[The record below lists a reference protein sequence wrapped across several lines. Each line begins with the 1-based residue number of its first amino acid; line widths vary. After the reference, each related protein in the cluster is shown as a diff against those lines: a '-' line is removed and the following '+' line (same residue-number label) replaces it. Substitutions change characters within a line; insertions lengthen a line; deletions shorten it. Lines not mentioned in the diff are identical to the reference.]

1 MTHHQHTKPAALAAT
16 ACLVTGLVAGL
27 VAGLA
32 LAGPAT
38 ATQAGS
44 GSSTGTGSVFEV
56 NPVQSSGDE
65 SLTDQKDSATAV
77 PLSDYTTV
85 PLRNLDGSGNLVG
98 KWVNVRSSTGDAAYS
113 PTNTFSYTRDDDRFE
128 QVMAYFWVNQ
138 AQEYLQSLGF
148 GSTLRPVNAES
159 QDVRIDQY
167 GVDNSFSWD
176 KHDYLK
182 FGKGGVDDAEDAE
195 VIVHEYGHAVHDAQ
209 VPGFG
214 SSLDAGSIGEAF
226 GDYLAVTVGLD
237 ADRQYG
243 WPVNAPEPC
252 VMDWDSTS
260 YTSTVPHCLR
270 RLDTGRVLED
280 RIGEV
285 HFDGTIWSAA
295 LWDIRQR
302 YVALG
307 LGSRRWDRTLIDSQ
321 FDYAP
326 DTSFAD
332 AAQAT
337 YAKALAV
344 DGLKAARA
352 VKAAFADRH
361 IYF

>member
-1 MTHHQHTKPAALAAT
+1 MPHLQKKPAVLVAAATCLLTGVALAA
-16 ACLVTGLVAGL
+16 
-27 VAGLA
+27 
-32 LAGPAT
+32 PAS
-38 ATQAGS
+38 ATKPGS
-44 GSSTGTGSVFEV
+44 GSSVGTGSVFKV
-56 NPVQSSGDE
+56 NPVQSSGNQ

-77 PLSDYTTV
+77 PASEYATV
-85 PLRNLDGSGNLVG
+85 QLRNLDGSGRLVG
-98 KWVNVRSSTGDAAYS
+98 TWVNVRSNTGPAAYS
-113 PTNTFSYTRDDDRFE
+113 PTNTFVYDRHDDRFE

-176 KHDYLK
+176 KHDYIRL
-182 FGKGGVDDAEDAE
+182 GKGGVDDAEDAE

-209 VPGFG
+209 VAGFG

-237 ADRQYG
+237 AARQYG
-243 WPVNAPEPC
+243 WPVRAPEPC
-252 VMDWDSTS
+252 VMDWDATS

-270 RLDTGRVLED
+270 RLDTDLTLED
-280 RIGEV
+280 RENEV
-285 HFDGTIWSAA
+285 HFDGMIWSAA

-302 YVALG
+302 YVNLG
-307 LGSRRWDRTLIDSQ
+307 FTTRDWDRTLVDSQ

-326 DTSFAD
+326 DTSFS
-332 AAQAT
+332 AAAEAT
-337 YAKALAV
+337 YSKALANE
-344 DGLKAARA
+344 GPTAAAA
-352 VKAAFADRH
+352 VRDAFADRQ
-361 IYF
+361 ITF

>member
-1 MTHHQHTKPAALAAT
+1 MTHLQKKPTVLLATA
-16 ACLVTGLVAGL
+16 ACLVTGL
-27 VAGLA
+27 A
-32 LAGPAT
+32 LAAPAA
-38 ATQAGS
+38 ATKPGS
-44 GSSTGTGSVFEV
+44 GTDTGAGSVFKV
-56 NPVQSSGDE
+56 NPVQSSGNE
-65 SLTDQKDSATAV
+65 SLTDQKDSGTAV
-77 PLSDYTTV
+77 PTSEYATV
-85 PLRNLDGSGNLVG
+85 QLRNLDGSGNLVG
-98 KWVNVRSSTGDAAYS
+98 KWANVRSTTGVPAYS
-113 PTNTFSYTRDDDRFE
+113 PTNTFVYSRDDDRFE

-159 QDVRIDQY
+159 QDIRIDQY

-176 KHDYLK
+176 KHDYIK

-214 SSLDAGSIGEAF
+214 TSPDAGSIGEAF
-226 GDYLAVTVGLD
+226 GDYLSVTVGLA
-237 ADRQYG
+237 ADQQYG
-243 WPVNAPEPC
+243 WPVKAPEPC
-252 VMDWDSTS
+252 VADWDSIS

-270 RLDTGRVLED
+270 RLDTNRVLED
-280 RIGEV
+280 RTGEV

-307 LGSRRWDRTLIDSQ
+307 FTTRDWDRTLIDSQ

-326 DTSFAD
+326 DTSFSD
-332 AAQAT
+332 AARAT
-337 YAKALAV
+337 YVKALANQ
-344 DGLKAARA
+344 GPAAAAA
-352 VKAAFADRH
+352 VKAAFGARH